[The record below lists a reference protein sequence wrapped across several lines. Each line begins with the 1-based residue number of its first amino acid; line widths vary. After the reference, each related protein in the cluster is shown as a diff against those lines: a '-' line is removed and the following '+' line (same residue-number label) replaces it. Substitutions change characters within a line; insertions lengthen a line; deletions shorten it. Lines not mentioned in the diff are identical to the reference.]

1 MLALIGAG
9 INGLTRQL
17 AFDLAP
23 IRVNCVA
30 PGVIETDLWQGM
42 GEEGKKA
49 FLEQHAKSVPTGRVG
64 QPEDL
69 AEAYLYLLRDR
80 NVTGTVVDSNSGAFL
95 Q

>member
-1 MLALIGAG
+1 MLALIGSG
-9 INGLTRQL
+9 LNGLARQL

-30 PGVIETDLWQGM
+30 PGIIETDLWQGM

-49 FLEQHAKSVPTGRVG
+49 FFADHESKIPTGKVG

-69 AEAYLYLLRDR
+69 AEAYLYCLKDA
-80 NVTGTVVDSNSGAFL
+80 NATGIVVNSNSGTFL
-95 Q
+95 T